1 MTDKTERYSLYNSIM
16 KAEMNSILRTFAG
29 LLVLL
34 LLSSLPTKA
43 QDAVLTV
50 SGNTQVEVGEQFRVV
65 YELNT
70 EGANF
75 TGPSFRGFRV
85 LTGPMLSTS
94 SSIQII
100 GGKMDR
106 TSKQTYTYILS
117 ASQEGEFTIE
127 PASVEVEG
135 KTIRSG
141 RLTIKVVPASTRPQ
155 QRQGG
160 GEAQAG
166 GIGKNDLFLRAIP
179 DKRTAVIGEQV
190 VVTYR
195 IYTRVPLANLE
206 VVRQSSFPGFWNKN
220 LIENNNMPQS
230 RQVID
235 GEEYVVAD
243 VRRVAL
249 FPQKTG
255 KLTIE
260 PMEIN
265 CIAQVRARQS
275 RPSFDPFES
284 FFNDPFFNR
293 GLQNIPQT
301 LVSEAITI
309 DVSPLPGASRPSSF
323 TGAVGQFGLSASIN
337 NTEIKANEAI
347 NLVIS
352 VSGNGNLELLE
363 LPKPVFP
370 PGFEVFEP
378 KLSTDIKTGADG
390 ISGTRKA
397 DYLVIPRF
405 EGNYRIEPIEFSYFD
420 PRRKEYITLR
430 SQAFEIKVAKGD
442 AAESG
447 ASVMMSSQEGIQYL
461 SSDIR
466 YISTNA
472 GKLKPTDSYFFGSWL
487 YLLLMFGLTAA
498 FAGLIY
504 WRNKTQELRQNQTLL
519 RNRKATAVA
528 RKRLKTAKQLLGKGD
543 QNTFYAEM
551 SQALWGYISDKYTI
565 PKAELSIDTVKNY
578 LLTRNAPEELI
589 DQFVD
594 VLNLCEYA
602 RFAPG
607 DTGKKM
613 EDLYNKGI
621 EVISKAENLIK

>member
-1 MTDKTERYSLYNSIM
+1 M
-16 KAEMNSILRTFAG
+16 KSILKTFMS

-34 LLSSLPTKA
+34 LLSSLPTNA
-43 QDAVLTV
+43 QDAVLQV
-50 SGNTQVEVGEQFRVV
+50 FGNSQVEVGEQFRVV

-70 EGANF
+70 EGTNF
-75 TGPSFRGFRV
+75 IGPSFRGFRV

-94 SSIQII
+94 SSIKII
-100 GGKMDR
+100 NGKMDR
-106 TSKQTYTYILS
+106 MTTQSYTYILS
-117 ASQEGEFTIE
+117 ASQEGEFTID
-127 PASVEVEG
+127 PASVEVDG
-135 KTIRSG
+135 KIIRSG
-141 RLTIKVVPASTRPQ
+141 RLTVKVVSASSQSQ
-155 QRQGG
+155 QRQGAGETQTG
-160 GEAQAG
+160 GLS
-166 GIGKNDLFLRAIP
+166 KRDLFLRAIP
-179 DKRTAVIGEQV
+179 DKRSAVIGEQV
-190 VVTYR
+190 IVTYR

-220 LIENNNMPQS
+220 LLDNNNMPQS

-235 GEEYVVAD
+235 GEEYIVAD
-243 VRRVAL
+243 LRKVAL

-265 CIAQVRARQS
+265 CMAQVRTRQT
-275 RPSFDPFES
+275 RQSFDPFES

-293 GLQNIPQT
+293 NLQNIPQT
-301 LVSEAITI
+301 LTSEEITI
-309 DVSPLPGASRPSSF
+309 DVSPLPSAGRPSSF
-323 TGAVGQFGLSASIN
+323 TGAVGQFGFSASIN

-378 KLSTDIKTGADG
+378 KLTTDLKTGGDG

-405 EGNYRIEPIEFSYFD
+405 EGNYRIEPLQFSYYD
-420 PRRKEYITLR
+420 PRRKEYITLQ

-442 AAESG
+442 ASEAGG
-447 ASVMMSSQEGIQYL
+447 AVMVSSQEGIQYL

-466 YISTNA
+466 YIRANA
-472 GKLKPTDSYFFGSWL
+472 GKLKPIDSYFFGSWL
-487 YLLLMFGLTAA
+487 YVMLIAGLAAA
-498 FAGLIY
+498 FGGLLY
-504 WRNKTQELRQNQTLL
+504 WHNKTQQLKQNQTLL

-528 RKRLKTAKQLLGKGD
+528 RKRLKAAKQMLGKGD
-543 QNTFYAEM
+543 QNAFYAEM

-565 PKAELSIDTVKNY
+565 PKSELSIDTVKNY

-621 EVISKAENLIK
+621 DVISKAENLVK